1 MSSRSQTPQVFPC
14 DQCLHRKV
22 RCDKTLPRCN
32 RCSDS
37 NLSCTREVVR
47 RRPGRKKGSGTVISK
62 LRTDPEGV
70 LNETREIFD
79 GRLEVFT
86 PESPTQGSA
95 SSNADRSTL
104 RILNNDTYFTAPPH
118 VPRRVSTPYGSPAN
132 SVTLSERPAAVISNL
147 PHLAQDIDQFFG
159 NLYPIW
165 PIIDQMS
172 FREWLEHPDQIDHS
186 QACLILSICALSAL
200 HIPEPNSPPEEPR
213 KRRAQRFIRQ
223 CMQLRSNFEY
233 IESAT
238 ILTVQTSLFLS
249 VAEVELQRV
258 RSSWFLLREAI
269 MLAQDLGYY
278 EASTL
283 PPKLS
288 PAETL
293 SIQRTLYILSLTERG
308 LTLLRNKPFAI
319 VMFDSPPDERF
330 ADEDPRVLIGLQS
343 LSKLFNLLDKQFLDA
358 WMSGSTGTAVPET
371 RTQILAAQHTLTSLR
386 FNLNNLTDIQ
396 KADILITQQWLRL
409 VFWQLSMRQ
418 GLLSSASED
427 PTLSYQFPCVI
438 AKSLCIALGE
448 ISMAAVF
455 IHGMA
460 IVSAWFN
467 MSEFSC

>member
-1 MSSRSQTPQVFPC
+1 MSSHSQKSSRVFPC

-32 RCSDS
+32 RCIDS
-37 NLSCTREVVR
+37 NLTCTREVVR

-62 LRTDPEGV
+62 LRTDPEGA
-70 LNETREIFD
+70 LNDSQGIQD
-79 GRLEVFT
+79 ARLEGFS
-86 PESPTQGSA
+86 PESPAPSQWPSTVDHA
-95 SSNADRSTL
+95 TARPLSNDE
-104 RILNNDTYFTAPPH
+104 YFTVPPR

-132 SVTLSERPAAVISNL
+132 SVSLSERPAAIISNL
-147 PHLAQDIDQFFG
+147 PNLTQDIDQFFG

-165 PIIDQMS
+165 PIINQVS
-172 FREWLEHPDQIDHS
+172 FREWLDHPDQIDYS

-200 HIPEPNSPPEEPR
+200 HIPESTSPLEEPR

-223 CMQLRSNFEY
+223 CLQLRSNFEY

-278 EASTL
+278 EAPTM
-283 PPKLS
+283 PAKLN
-288 PAETL
+288 PTEIL

-319 VMFDSPPDERF
+319 TMFDSPPDERF
-330 ADEDPRVLIGLQS
+330 DGEDPRILIGLQS

-358 WMSGSTGTAVPET
+358 WMNGSAGAPTPAT
-371 RTQILAAQHTLTSLR
+371 RTQILAAQHTLASLR
-386 FNLNNLTDIQ
+386 FEVENLTDIQ
-396 KADILITQQWLRL
+396 KADVLITQQWLRL

-427 PTLSYQFPCVI
+427 ATLSYQFPCVV

-460 IVSAWFN
+460 IVSSN
-467 MSEFSC
+467 SEP